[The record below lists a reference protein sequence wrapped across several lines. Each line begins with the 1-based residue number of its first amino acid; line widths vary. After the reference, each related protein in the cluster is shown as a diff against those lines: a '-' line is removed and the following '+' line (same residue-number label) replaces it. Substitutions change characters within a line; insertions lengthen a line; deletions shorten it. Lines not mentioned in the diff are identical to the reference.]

1 MLNNNNNLFK
11 NLTYEKFK
19 SLAEDK
25 DLNPIEKV
33 GFPIGYREN
42 KEKSILNDIIF
53 KLDLKD
59 EKSKVILDIG
69 CGCSNLTILL
79 IEFCRLNNHTL
90 ILIDSKEML
99 DNLPDE
105 DFIIKIE
112 GYFPNTCNDFI
123 ELHKNK
129 IDYIIV
135 YSVIQYVFNELSI
148 FNFIDSSCALLNE
161 SGKFIIGDIP
171 NISKRK
177 RFFSSENGVEF
188 HKRFIG
194 TDEVPEVC
202 FNNIEFNSID
212 DSVIFSIIQ
221 RCRISG
227 FDAYVLPQG
236 KDLPMANRRED
247 ILIIKP

>member
-1 MLNNNNNLFK
+1 MKTNYEFFK
-11 NLTYEKFK
+11 DLTYEKFK

-25 DLNPIEKV
+25 ALNSIEKV
-33 GFPIGYREN
+33 GFPIEYREN
-42 KEKSILNDIIF
+42 KENFILDDIIL

-59 EKSKVILDIG
+59 KQNKVILDIG

-79 IEFCRLNNHTL
+79 IDFCKLNNHTL

-99 DNLPDE
+99 DNLPD
-105 DFIIKIE
+105 DDSIIKVE
-112 GYFPNTCNDFI
+112 GYFPNTCNEFI
-123 ELHKNK
+123 ESYKKK

-148 FNFIDSSCALLNE
+148 FNFIDNSCDLLNE
-161 SGKFIIGDIP
+161 GGKFIIGDIP

-177 RFFSSENGVEF
+177 RFFSSKNGIEF
-188 HKRFIG
+188 HKRFTG
-194 TDEVPEVC
+194 RDEIPEVD
-202 FNNIEFNSID
+202 FNKIEFNNID

-221 RCRISG
+221 RCRIAG
-227 FDAYVLPQG
+227 LDAYVLPQG